1 MYPFNHVLQFL
12 PYKEEDEVAKAETE
26 EKIIGPNG
34 DRVNVTAAKHIIEYC
49 ITSHYTTIS
58 LSGQIFLFFILGLR

>member
-1 MYPFNHVLQFL
+1 MYPLSHVLSFL

-49 ITSHYTTIS
+49 ITSRYPTV
-58 LSGQIFLFFILGLR
+58 